1 MPTYSLDLSDFI
13 ETSFSLF
20 GIKTSL
26 DDYRLAYF
34 LNKHLKTRFEKTENN
49 LEFELN
55 NEKQSYSLF
64 NYEDVYNYN
73 DWFLISN
80 KFIQTRTNNLT
91 VNLFT
96 TTNYNFNSINYL
108 IPERKS
114 FDFFLKITGG
124 VKNTLS
130 KELIQNIKSI
140 QLIDAVFEVKPD
152 ELKSKEFLIF

>member
-1 MPTYSLDLSDFI
+1 MPTYSLDISDFI
-13 ETSFSLF
+13 DTSFSLF

-34 LNKHLKTRFEKTENN
+34 LNKQLKTRFEKTENN
-49 LEFELN
+49 LEFEQN
-55 NEKQSYSLF
+55 KKKQSFSLF
-64 NYEDVYNYN
+64 NYEDIYNYN

-80 KFIQTRTNNLT
+80 KFVQTSTNNQT

-96 TTNYNFNSINYL
+96 TTNYNFDSINYL

-124 VKNTLS
+124 VKHTLS

-140 QLIDAVFEVKPD
+140 QQIEAVFEINPD
-152 ELKSKEFLIF
+152 ELKSKDFLIF

>member
-1 MPTYSLDLSDFI
+1 MPTYSIDFNEFI
-13 ETSFSLF
+13 EPSFSLF
-20 GIKTSL
+20 GIKTIL
-26 DDYRLAYF
+26 NDYRLAYF
-34 LNKHLKTRFEKTENN
+34 LNKQLKTKFEKTENN

-55 NEKQSYSLF
+55 NIKQYYSLF
-64 NYEDVYNYN
+64 NYQDIYNYN

-80 KFIQTRTNNLT
+80 KFIQSSKNNQT

-96 TTNYNFNSINYL
+96 TTNYNFESINYL

-114 FDFFLKITGG
+114 FDFFLKISGG
-124 VKNTLS
+124 IANTVS

-152 ELKSKEFLIF
+152 ELKSKDFLIF